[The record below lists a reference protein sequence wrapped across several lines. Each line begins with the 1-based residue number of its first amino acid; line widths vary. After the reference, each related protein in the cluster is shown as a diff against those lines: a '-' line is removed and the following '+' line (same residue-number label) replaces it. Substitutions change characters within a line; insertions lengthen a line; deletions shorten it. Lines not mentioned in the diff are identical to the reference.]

1 MADITDA
8 YAEPPLPSEKKAGNF
23 VTLWGL
29 ARFSAYLVDH
39 RAEKAVLLLLAIQR
53 RMDVK
58 HKTKVALTSDVWKD
72 AGDPSRTARETILA
86 HLRRMPDWSLSTRFD
101 ASRRVIAS
109 KKARC
114 GCRSK
119 RRVAMVWRR
128 RKRLRTSYEQQGFHC
143 GKIHRSATARSPME
157 GYRFVVMYGLHGS
170 SGLNAYPSNAGW
182 SRLFRS

>member
-1 MADITDA
+1 VADITDA
-8 YAEPPLPSEKKAGNF
+8 YAEPPLPSEKKAVNF

-86 HLRRMPDWSLSTRFD
+86 HLRRMPELVTLHE
-101 ASRRVIAS
+101 V
-109 KKARC
+109 
-114 GCRSK
+114 
-119 RRVAMVWRR
+119 RRVASRYRVE
-128 RKRLRTSYEQQGFHC
+128 KG
-143 GKIHRSATARSPME
+143 PMWLQIEKAGRDGVEEEEEEEE
-157 GYRFVVMYGLHGS
+157 GEGED
-170 SGLNAYPSNAGW
+170 
-182 SRLFRS
+182 